1 MNKDLFSK
9 ITSIVVVVF
18 IIGFI
23 LIMGT
28 LFSISLYNIENVYNQ
43 IHFFPSLHGS
53 AFMIFGFIILTL
65 PVSFLT
71 AIYFCFYLKS
81 EIYRFFMR
89 LVLRILS
96 KTPVVVFTL
105 VFIAVLP
112 QKNISSFVVII
123 ISTILYPVTTIKF
136 INRLEQ
142 IEKEVIEQSLALGA
156 SKEFMIFKIILPLYF
171 HKMMEPINHLIL
183 QSIGIVIPVLYF
195 LELSTISD
203 GMKPN
208 KTTTLSTDL
217 FLALQHR
224 DFFSYALLI
233 TSLFVLFHLFS
244 SIILVKWIKKS

>member
-28 LFSISLYNIENVYNQ
+28 LFSVSLYNIENVYNQ